1 MTIKF
6 IQHEEQNFFKSM
18 KKCDRT
24 CGTPSTVIAE
34 RKQREDQR
42 EYSNKQCPKTSQIWK
57 DAKINM

>member
-18 KKCDRT
+18 KKGDRT

-34 RKQREDQR
+34 RKQRERIRGNIQINSVLKLLKFEKMQR
-42 EYSNKQCPKTSQIWK
+42 
-57 DAKINM
+57 